1 MNKDVVYIYN
11 GIYAMEHYS
20 AVRKEILPSIAT
32 TWLDLEDTML
42 SEISQTE
49 RQIPYDTTYTWN
61 LKNS

>member
-11 GIYAMEHYS
+11 GTYAMERYS

-32 TWLDLEDTML
+32 TWLDLEDAML